1 MVILLEILDG
11 SKAGQKCRLW
21 EGARIGRTSGELVLD
36 DSKVSS
42 IHAEVKKDAKGNLIL
57 VDQNSANGIKIN
69 GRTVKRV
76 AMLPGVVFLVGRISL
91 RVVELLDEAP
101 PAQASEEMNRPW
113 KEQILEKLASRSYLN
128 PESSAGPEPFRPA
141 IELEFIEGVRL
152 DQKILL
158 GFGPRQFG
166 ASVLDVE
173 LTEPMCPPL
182 AFEIFVKDGA
192 PTFRTQYP
200 KLVLYNNKSTQE
212 ALLQEG
218 DNIRVGQTLLL
229 VRFAT

>member
-11 SKAGQKCRLW
+11 SKAGQTCRLW
-21 EGARIGRTSGELVLD
+21 EGARIGRTRGELVLD

-42 IHAEVKKDAKGNLIL
+42 IHAEVKKDTKGNLIL
-57 VDQNSANGIKIN
+57 VDQDSANGIKIN
-69 GRTVKRV
+69 GRAVKRV
-76 AMLPGVVFLVGRISL
+76 AMLPGVIFLIGRVSL
-91 RVVELLDEAP
+91 RVIELLDEAP
-101 PAQASEEMNRPW
+101 PKLNHEDVTRPW
-113 KEQILEKLASRSYLN
+113 KEQLLEKLVSRSYLN
-128 PESSAGPEPFRPA
+128 PESNSGAEPFRPA
-141 IELEFIEGVRL
+141 IELEFVEGTRL
-152 DQKILL
+152 EQKILL

-173 LTEPMCPPL
+173 LTEAMCPPL
-182 AFEIFVKDGA
+182 AFEIFVKEGA

-200 KLVLYNNKSTQE
+200 KLVLYNNKSTHE